1 MRSEGRFDQK
11 LFDEYNGVWHSHA
24 ATPPATAMPP
34 LRPTPCCQSA
44 ASHARHGTTRHVRDT
59 SVTCLWHMSAGALV
73 QLADEQLQELYGS
86 FMQIYVEEASDEVF
100 ARLGISNDPDD
111 ATLGFAEMM
120 TIKLGELID
129 QPRRLRIQAFEAQ
142 QRRKLQQ
149 EEDRERKQATMRQA
163 MAKASARAAPELSW
177 SLP

>member
-1 MRSEGRFDQK
+1 
-11 LFDEYNGVWHSHA
+11 
-24 ATPPATAMPP
+24 
-34 LRPTPCCQSA
+34 
-44 ASHARHGTTRHVRDT
+44 
-59 SVTCLWHMSAGALV
+59 MSAGALV

-163 MAKASARAAPELSW
+163 MAKASARAAPEPSW